1 MNGDF
6 YGSGNGS
13 GSGWSDFGFGFGSSG
28 SQSGSGNDDFLI
40 DKKYLKQ
47 FVAECAKD
55 RANPPSERVAK
66 LVAEGDRISNEFRR
80 LFPDVSDKDLGTMI
94 ITFVQVFVMIADT
107 PAIDLGNVLQK
118 VCGTYAYAGANII
131 KGVLDIDSLN
141 D

>member
-1 MNGDF
+1 MNGGF
-6 YGSGNGS
+6 YGNGGS
-13 GSGWSDFGFGFGSSG
+13 GSGSSGGFGFGFGSSG
-28 SQSGSGNDDFLI
+28 SQSGGGSDDFLI

-47 FVAECAKD
+47 FVAECEKD
-55 RANPPSERVAK
+55 KVKPPNERIRK
-66 LVAEGDRISNEFRR
+66 LVEEGDRVSNEFRR

-107 PAIDLGNVLQK
+107 QAIDLGNVLQK